1 MQVKESKTNTHFWVS
16 MVKSGVR
23 IGAGIGLCLGD
34 IWKAGV
40 LLIIAEILGIVEE
53 L

>member
-1 MQVKESKTNTHFWVS
+1 MVNRDPGRRHFYIS

-23 IGAGIGLCLGD
+23 IGAGAALVLGFFVNAGL
-34 IWKAGV
+34 
-40 LLIIAEILGIVEE
+40 LLIIAEILGVAEE

>member
-1 MQVKESKTNTHFWVS
+1 MVLKDPGKKHFIIS

-23 IGAGIGLCLGD
+23 IIAGAALVLGMFVTS
-34 IWKAGV
+34 GS
-40 LLIIAEILGIVEE
+40 LFIIAVILGVAEE